1 MKNYFNRLRTPATL
15 IGITGYI
22 LTILSTFG
30 ITIDND
36 SVMTVIQSICA
47 ICVMLGILNNPETS
61 GIDLPKTK

>member
-1 MKNYFNRLRTPATL
+1 MKNYFNRLRTPPTL